1 MAELGADP
9 IAELAEHVTTRV
21 PTASPDSWVGDVRA
35 HMAGQSFDSAD
46 ELVVLDGERLAGIV
60 GVERL
65 FAADAGA
72 GVGEVMD
79 PDPPAIGPGDQ
90 GEVVARRAVAR
101 GESSLAVVD
110 ADQRFLGLIPAPR
123 MLAMLL
129 DEHDQDLAR
138 IGGYVAGTS
147 AAQRAALEP
156 VQRRLWHRL
165 PWLLVGLVGAMA
177 STVIVGSF
185 EDRLEANVLLA
196 LFIPAV
202 VYMADAVG
210 TQTETLLIR
219 GFAAG
224 VSVRQVLVQELLTG
238 LVLGGFVGGVFLPFA
253 WIAWGDAD
261 VALAVGVAL
270 FASCSIATL
279 VAMLLPALFQRFG
292 RDPAFGSG
300 PLATVI
306 QDLLSIAVYF
316 AVTVAIVG

>member
-1 MAELGADP
+1 MAEIGADP
-9 IAELAEHVTTRV
+9 IAELAEHVTTHV
-21 PTASPDSWVGDVRA
+21 PTASPDATAGEVRA
-35 HMAGQSFDSAD
+35 SMAGRSYDSAD
-46 ELVVLDGERLAGIV
+46 ELVVLDGRRLAGIV

-65 FAADAGA
+65 FAAEADARLS
-72 GVGEVMD
+72 EVMD
-79 PDPPAIGPGDQ
+79 PSPPAIGPGDR
-90 GEVVARRAVAR
+90 GEVVARHAVAR

-110 ADQRFLGLIPAPR
+110 ADGRFLGLIPAPR
-123 MLAMLL
+123 MLALLL
-129 DEHDQDLAR
+129 DEHDRDLAR
-138 IGGYVAGTS
+138 LGGFIAG
-147 AAQRAALEP
+147 AGVAQRAALEP
-156 VQRRLWHRL
+156 VGRRLWHRL
-165 PWLLVGLVGAMA
+165 PWLLVGLLGAMA

-219 GFAAG
+219 GLAAG
-224 VSVRQVLVQELLTG
+224 VEVRQVLLQELLTG
-238 LVLGGFVGGVFLPFA
+238 LILGGLVGGVFLPFA
-253 WIAWGDAD
+253 LIVWGDAD

-270 FASCSIATL
+270 FASCSIATV

-306 QDLLSIAVYF
+306 QDLLSIVVYF
-316 AVTVAIVG
+316 AVAVAIV

>member
-1 MAELGADP
+1 MAEIGADP

-21 PTASPDSWVGDVRA
+21 PTAGPDATAGEVRA
-35 HMAGQSFDSAD
+35 AMAGRAYDSAD
-46 ELVVLDGERLAGIV
+46 ELVVLDGGRLAGIV

-65 FAADAGA
+65 FAAAAGA
-72 GVGEVMD
+72 RL
-79 PDPPAIGPGDQ
+79 
-90 GEVVARRAVAR
+90 GEVVARHAVAR

-110 ADQRFLGLIPAPR
+110 AERRFLGLVPAPR
-123 MLAMLL
+123 MLALLL
-129 DEHDQDLAR
+129 DEHDRDLAR
-138 IGGYVAGTS
+138 IGGYMAATS
-147 AAQRAALEP
+147 QAQRVALEP
-156 VQRRLWHRL
+156 VRRRLWHRL
-165 PWLLVGLVGAMA
+165 PWLLVGLLGAMA

-219 GFAAG
+219 GLAAG
-224 VSVRQVLVQELLTG
+224 VEVRQVLLQELLTG
-238 LVLGGFVGGVFLPFA
+238 LILGGLVGGVFLPFA

-270 FASCSIATL
+270 FASCSIATV

-306 QDLLSIAVYF
+306 QDLLSIVVYF
-316 AVTVAIVG
+316 AVAVAIV